1 MAGGL
6 PNLLAWCSAVRLD
19 LSSCKIGAEGAGSL
33 AGVLGQCSSLA
44 TLHLRYNNIGV
55 EGAGRLAGVLGQCSS
70 LTMLDLAGNDIG
82 DRGIDIIQSSI
93 RDSTQLFV

>member
-1 MAGGL
+1 M
-6 PNLLAWCSAVRLD
+6 
-19 LSSCKIGAEGAGSL
+19 LS
-33 AGVLGQCSSLA
+33 GVLGQCSALA
-44 TLHLRYNNIGV
+44 TLDLSRNDIGD